1 MHNIGFFQSCQHS
14 QLSHFRGKTRLFSP
28 INLSLFDFLGGV
40 FLPFVAPAQS
50 LHFEIV
56 FLFFLAII
64 QLSELLIFICSLF
77 KCSPNICEARTMF
90 LELIILDLEIR
101 KQ

>member
-1 MHNIGFFQSCQHS
+1 MHNIGFLQSCQHS
-14 QLSHFRGKTRLFSP
+14 QLSHFQGKTRLFSP

-50 LHFEIV
+50 LDFEIV